1 MFGKII
7 EVNKSYAIIKLS
19 VRVDK
24 DLLNYH
30 VVFEDDNK
38 RILGEIDEINE
49 TTMKVVLLGEF
60 TERGFLSGVIRRPSM
75 AANTR
80 LINNDELAIIAD
92 VKDPQGLELGKSP
105 LYTNY
110 PIKVNINEFFSNH
123 SAIFGN
129 TGSGKTFGVARIIQN
144 VFRIN
149 NPIAYNSSFVIFNN
163 YSEYDEAFK
172 DISKYNA
179 NFHYKKY
186 SSTADTIGEYRIQLP
201 LWLLDIDDY
210 ANILDVYEYGQLSI
224 IEKALTYV
232 TLFASQSEDANKIK
246 NHLIAKAIISIM
258 YTNQTSSRIRDEI
271 FNLLKDCNTEE
282 LNLNAVIPGVGYTRG
297 FRECFNLNDKGEFI
311 ERNLIAEYVEKL
323 VIKDYDY
330 SENYVPCFFTLKD
343 FEIALNFALI
353 SEGLLLNDETY
364 SEAMALKVKL
374 HKIRMSTYG
383 SYFEANEFMDLDK
396 FIEGVITVPQGKA
409 QIINITLE
417 DIDDRFAK
425 TLVKVY
431 SRLFFRYSKGM
442 KERASRPIHLV
453 LEEAHRYVQEDND
466 TEILGYNIF
475 DRIAKEGRKYGLIL
489 DLITQRPTELNSTTI
504 SQCSNFLVFKINH
517 PEDLDYIRKMVPN
530 VSADII
536 EKQKTLQSGT
546 CVAFGKMMQIPMIV
560 KLDLPDP
567 VPRSSNCDVYGR
579 WMVNIK

>member
-19 VRVDK
+19 VRIDK

-30 VVFEDDNK
+30 VIFEDDNK
-38 RILGEIDEINE
+38 RVLGEIDEITE

-60 TERGFLSGVIRRPSM
+60 SERGFLSGVIRRPSM
-75 AANTR
+75 AANIR
-80 LINNDELAIIAD
+80 LINNDELAVIAD

-110 PIKVNINEFFSNH
+110 PIKVNINDFFSNH

-129 TGSGKTFGVARIIQN
+129 TGSGKTFGVARILQN

-163 YSEYDEAFK
+163 YGEYDEAFR
-172 DISKYNA
+172 DISKYNS

-186 SSTADTIGEYRIQLP
+186 STNADELGEYRVQLP

-210 ANILDVYEYGQLSI
+210 SNILDVYEYGQISI
-224 IEKALTYV
+224 IEKALSYV
-232 TLFASQSEDANKIK
+232 TLFANQDANANQVK
-246 NHLIAKAIISIM
+246 NHLIAKAIISVM

-271 FNLLKDCNTEE
+271 FNLLKDCNTNE
-282 LNLNAVIPGVGYTRG
+282 LNLNAIIPGVGYTRG
-297 FRECFNLNDKGEFI
+297 FRECFNLNDKGEFL
-311 ERNLIAEYVEKL
+311 ERNLILEYLEKM
-323 VIKDYDY
+323 IMKDYEY

-343 FEIALNFALI
+343 LEIALNFALI
-353 SEGLLLNDETY
+353 SEGLLLNNETY
-364 SEAMALKVKL
+364 AEAMALKVKL
-374 HKIRMSTYG
+374 HKIRVS
-383 SYFEANEFMDLDK
+383 SYAQYFDVNEFIDLDK
-396 FIEGVITVPQGKA
+396 FIEGVITVPQGRA
-409 QIINITLE
+409 QIVNITLE
-417 DIDDRFAK
+417 DVDDRFAK

-431 SRLFFRYSKGM
+431 SRLFFRYSRGL

-466 TEILGYNIF
+466 INILGYNIF

-517 PEDLDYIRKMVPN
+517 PEDLEYIRKMVPN
-530 VSADII
+530 VSGDII

-546 CVAFGKMMQIPMIV
+546 CVAFGKMMQIPMII

-567 VPRSSNCDVYGR
+567 VPKSSNCDVYKR
-579 WMVNIK
+579 WMVDLK